1 MISIV
6 IPAYNEEKLIS
17 KCLNALANQKTDK
30 KFEVILVD
38 NNSTDKTVEI
48 AGNFSNKLN
57 LKIVPEKKQGRGA
70 ARYTGFKKASG
81 NIILSTDADIIFP
94 PTWVE
99 DLSNALIQSN
109 TVAVTGSLKIND
121 CGWLKN
127 TLFNYFIVPLSVRGY
142 RLVVDHYWLNGFNFG
157 IYKEVYEKSGGFN
170 PELNAEEDV
179 DLGFK
184 TAKIGKIKYIP
195 SISVI
200 SSGRR
205 FQNKFIKGLLSY
217 PFIFF
222 QYYVLKKEKIILS
235 DIR

>member
-17 KCLNALANQKTDK
+17 KCLDTLVNQKTDK
-30 KFEVILVD
+30 KFEVILAD

-48 AGNFSNKLN
+48 AEKFSSKLN
-57 LKIVPEKKQGRGA
+57 LKIVHEKKQGRGA
-70 ARYTGFKKASG
+70 ARYAGFKKASG
-81 NIILSTDADIIFP
+81 DIILSADADAFFP

-109 TVAVTGSLKIND
+109 AVAVTGSLKIND
-121 CGWLKN
+121 CGWFKN
-127 TLFNYFIVPLSVRGY
+127 NLFNNLIVPLSVVGY
-142 RLVVDHYWLNGFNFG
+142 RLVIRHYWLNGFNFG
-157 IYKEVYEKSGGFN
+157 VYKDAYEKSGGFN
-170 PELNAEEDV
+170 PQLNSEEDV

-184 TAKIGKIKYIP
+184 VSKVGKIKYVP
-195 SISVI
+195 SISII

-205 FQNKFIKGLLSY
+205 FQNNFIKGILAY
-217 PFIFF
+217 PAIFF
-222 QYYVLKKEKIILS
+222 QYYVLKKEQVILS